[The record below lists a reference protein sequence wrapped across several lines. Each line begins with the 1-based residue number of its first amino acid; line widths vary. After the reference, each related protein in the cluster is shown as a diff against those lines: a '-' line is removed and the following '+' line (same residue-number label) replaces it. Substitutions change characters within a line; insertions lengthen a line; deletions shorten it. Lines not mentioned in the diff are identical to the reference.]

1 MHCVNLLIFV
11 TVFLQILSVVACET
25 FIIDSDLVDE
35 LTEKRVHIELYD
47 EFIRQYDRKPTQA
60 EYESLLRRYQDKLRD
75 TGIHPRIKDIVAGDK
90 SEIGSVG
97 IVFIVLASLLGFALL
112 TTVIVITYGLIT
124 HKGY

>member
-25 FIIDSDLVDE
+25 FVIDSDLVDE
-35 LTEKRVHIELYD
+35 LTERRVHIELYD

-97 IVFIVLASLLGFALL
+97 IVFIVLAALLGFALL